1 MGDSIVPNT
10 NISFSVLRDKWAT
23 ASPSFSGVGT
33 DPGYQNNV
41 SLSEFRGAT
50 FTDGTTVPTGSTEEL
65 SINDD
70 FKGRTFGPASSS
82 PEFNW
87 HYYAYGS
94 DIGTNIYL
102 LVKKFK

>member
-23 ASPSFSGVGT
+23 ASPSFPGGS
-33 DPGYQNNV
+33 DPGNQDNV

-50 FTDGTTVPTGSTEEL
+50 FTDGTTVPSSGEI

-70 FKGRTFGPASSS
+70 FKGKTFGSSSSS

-94 DIGTNIYL
+94 NIGTIYIL
-102 LVKKFK
+102 PVLPEKLN